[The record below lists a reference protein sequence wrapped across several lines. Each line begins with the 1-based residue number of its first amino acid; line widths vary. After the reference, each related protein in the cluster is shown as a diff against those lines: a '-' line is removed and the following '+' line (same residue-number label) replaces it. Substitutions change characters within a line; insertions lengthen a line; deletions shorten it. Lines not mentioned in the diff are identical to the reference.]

1 MALFLNLYDIA
12 ENKDALARKN
22 TEGKWTYRT
31 YSTKLGEGVLVF
43 APQRVNP
50 KPLKFKLNLTG
61 MHRIYVGLINLHGQN
76 YGHIKLTDDKYFTGI
91 KPSPPYGNP
100 RNWSEYEFCEEV
112 FWKCADLTDQ
122 DIIIEKA
129 NQNIDHVP
137 AFLWFR
143 CEKMT
148 DEEIALHE
156 EIIKNKK
163 PLIQAHIDIDPLSEF
178 YVEDPDEF
186 NLKLDAIKN
195 ANIDFCIVET
205 WAHRDVFNNGD
216 DYIPNTSYY
225 SRKWQGSKWDFDTI
239 YAPQLKFAK
248 ENGLTL
254 YAATRMSPGLFWS
267 AWHGN
272 KNFFRDHSE
281 FYCVNRDGTSPKVCS
296 YAYPEVREY
305 MIEDILFSS
314 KGFAGVSLIFIRGM
328 HIGFEKPVI
337 DRFKSLY
344 PDVDPFT
351 LPMSDPRLHG
361 VFCSFMNEFMREL
374 RKRLP
379 EDMKINVL
387 TDYGLDTSKFM
398 GLDVETWAKEGL
410 IDSASQC
417 DMETY
422 EDLDGCMDG
431 DVIDLSKYKE
441 KILDHAVI
449 RRRFSTNPHIVYA
462 HIKEYIA
469 LKEKYGIEVY
479 HILPWVH
486 TLPIPKY
493 KEVIEEM
500 KKLGAEKF
508 IAWNTNHM
516 VYNLPELHTV
526 LSIGDEKDEGI
537 TESRYIRLLSYEEGG
552 STTHHLSSWK
562 G

>member
-12 ENKDALARKN
+12 VNKDALARKN

-31 YSTKLGEGVLVF
+31 YSTKLGEGIMVY
-43 APQRVNP
+43 APQTVYP
-50 KPLKFKLNLTG
+50 EPLKLKLNLSG
-61 MHRIYVGLINLHGQN
+61 MHRIYLGILNFNRDN
-76 YGHIKLTDDKYFTGI
+76 YGHIKLTDDKYYTGI
-91 KPSPPYGNP
+91 KPSPHGNP
-100 RNWSEYEFCEEV
+100 RNWSDTEFAEEV
-112 FWKCADLTDQ
+112 YWKCADLTNQ
-122 DIIIEKA
+122 DIIIEKEHHPFD
-129 NQNIDHVP
+129 NVP
-137 AFLWFR
+137 AFLWIR

-148 DEEIALHE
+148 VEEIALHE
-156 EIIKNKK
+156 EIIANKK
-163 PLIQAHIDIDPLSEF
+163 PVIQAHIDIDPLTEF
-178 YVEDPDEF
+178 QLKTPDDL
-186 NLKLDAIKN
+186 NIKLDAIKN

-205 WAHRDVFNNGD
+205 WAHRDMVDNGE
-216 DYIPNTSYY
+216 DYIPNSSYY
-225 SRKWQGSKWDFDTI
+225 SRKWQGSKWDFETL

-254 YAATRMSPGLFWS
+254 YAATRMSPGLFWG
-267 AWHGN
+267 AFHGN
-272 KNFFRDHSE
+272 KNFFYDHNE
-281 FYCVNRDGTSPKVCS
+281 FYCVNRDGTSPKICS

-314 KGFAGVSLIFIRGM
+314 KGFSGVSLIFIRGM
-328 HIGFEKPVI
+328 HIGFEKPVT

-344 PDVDPFT
+344 PGIDPFT

-374 RKRLP
+374 RARLP
-379 EDMKINVL
+379 EGMKINVL
-387 TDYGLDTSKFM
+387 TDYSLATSKYM
-398 GLDVETWAKEGL
+398 GLDVEAWAKEGL

-449 RRRFSTNPHIVYA
+449 RRRFATNPHLVYP
-462 HIKEYIA
+462 HIAEYAA
-469 LKEKYGIEVY
+469 LRENYGIEVY
-479 HILPWVH
+479 HVLPWVH
-486 TLPIPKY
+486 TVPMTKY
-493 KEVIEEM
+493 HEIVEEM
-500 KKLGAEKF
+500 KKLGAKKF
-508 IAWNTNHM
+508 IAWNTNHV
-516 VYNLPELHTV
+516 VYNLPELHYI
-526 LSIGDEKDEGI
+526 LSIGDEKKEDI
-537 TESRYIRLLSYEEGG
+537 VESRYIRMLSFEDGG